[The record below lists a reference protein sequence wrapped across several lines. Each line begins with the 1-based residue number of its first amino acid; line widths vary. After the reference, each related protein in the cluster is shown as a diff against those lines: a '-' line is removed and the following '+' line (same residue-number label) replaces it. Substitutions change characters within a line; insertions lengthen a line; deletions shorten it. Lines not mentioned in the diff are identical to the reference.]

1 MRKIYLILLIVA
13 INITSC
19 SKDNNTIEGG
29 TYFQFLETLKVDISP
44 EGGSK
49 TIKSSG
55 FPSIYYI
62 ESVIGNDTI
71 KSNIDIQENGQTIY
85 GEWYTI
91 STLRGISDQ
100 HPSTIEITLSTNSQN
115 ISRVLIIGAGYG
127 NCGNILTISQS
138 NQ

>member
-1 MRKIYLILLIVA
+1 MRKAFLILLIVT

-19 SKDNNTIEGG
+19 SKDNNTMEGG
-29 TYFQFLETLKVDISP
+29 TYFQFLEILKINISP
-44 EGGSK
+44 EGGSE
-49 TIKSSG
+49 TINSYG
-55 FPSIYYI
+55 FPSIYHI

-100 HPSTIEITLSTNSQN
+100 HPSTIEITLSTNNKN
-115 ISRVLIIGAGYG
+115 IDRILIIGAIYG
-127 NCGNILTISQS
+127 NCANILTI
-138 NQ
+138 NQNTL